1 MELSHAIGGTIIFA
15 ILASVVSNIE
25 NESLRII
32 LSIVFYIALGG
43 FGLISIILIAKMVWA
58 AI

>member
-1 MELSHAIGGTIIFA
+1 MELSHAICGTIIFA
-15 ILASVVSNIE
+15 ILAGIANSVE
-25 NESLRII
+25 NPFLGGVLRI
-32 LSIVFYIALGG
+32 VFDIALGG